1 MTYVCAKL
9 TLLRYYADPRDD
21 QIAELERHLAI
32 VSQQLAS
39 MKSSKKRKAERQMSR
54 TSSSKMNKSLSGSRD
69 KSSKF
74 GRTSKS
80 GEKRK
85 RPAKSKSEEDLLP
98 EFTFEQKKD
107 LSENI
112 NNLNGDQLNTVVQI
126 IQSSM
131 PNLDGVSYQ
140 PSPAVMVQLLYSFC
154 FQFNSKDKRKLNWTL
169 TLWIEEHCI
178 DCMSLLPVTA
188 LSSLHS
194 ERSKPQKSRV
204 CSTRKRMLI
213 AKFLS

>member
-1 MTYVCAKL
+1 VLTY
-9 TLLRYYADPRDD
+9 TSTDPRDD

-54 TSSSKMNKSLSGSRD
+54 SSSSKMTKPAAGTKE
-69 KSSKF
+69 KSS
-74 GRTSKS
+74 SKYSRPSKPS

-85 RPAKSKSEEDLLP
+85 RPVKSKSEDDLLP

-107 LSENI
+107 LSESI

-131 PNLDGVSYQ
+131 PNLDGVC
-140 PSPAVMVQLLYSFC
+140 LLSF
-154 FQFNSKDKRKLNWTL
+154 
-169 TLWIEEHCI
+169 
-178 DCMSLLPVTA
+178 
-188 LSSLHS
+188 
-194 ERSKPQKSRV
+194 
-204 CSTRKRMLI
+204 
-213 AKFLS
+213 